1 MTQQGCCQLPAGN
14 AGRVL
19 DRLAGLEQ
27 VISAEAVRQ
36 ALHATGKV
44 NPRACRLTHEVMLW
58 VVLAMGVLTHLPIR
72 QVFKHA
78 RRLRW
83 GEATPDRSSL
93 CQARRRLGIEPVQ
106 HLFAH
111 TVRPLGRP
119 DMPGAFYQ
127 GLRWMGIDG
136 TLLDVPDTLA
146 NDIGF

>member
-72 QVFKHA
+72 QVFKQA
-78 RRLRW
+78 RRLRP
-83 GEATPDRSSL
+83 GEETPDRSSL
-93 CQARRRLGIEPVQ
+93 CQARRRLGIEPVE
-106 HLFAH
+106 HLFRQTVHPLAGPH
-111 TVRPLGRP
+111 T
-119 DMPGAFYQ
+119 PGAFYK
-127 GLRWMGIDG
+127 GLRWMGVDG
-136 TLLDVPDTLA
+136 TVLNVP
-146 NDIGF
+146 